1 MEIIRFEV
9 GDILKMKKKHPC
21 GSFEMKIVRTGS
33 DVRIICLGCGRDM
46 TVSRIKLEKNI
57 KNVLPAKNGENVQNS

>member
-1 MEIIRFEV
+1 MEIIRFDV

-21 GSFEMKIVRTGS
+21 GGFEMKVVRTGS
-33 DVRIICLGCGRDM
+33 DVRVICLGCGRDM

-57 KNVLPAKNGENVQNS
+57 KNVLSSNNGENVQNN